1 MKYIRQFTR
10 KQERNHTKT
19 LEQQKH
25 DLDLARKVLTA
36 VTAFSFIGNPL
47 VSLATTITD
56 VNGNPVGGTGPVRDI
71 YAQQMMDG
79 NKTAVNRF
87 DQFNVSAGDIANMYF
102 QSTALQGTDT
112 WAKNLVNFVNNRIDV
127 AGTVNAIKDSKIGG
141 NLFFL
146 SSKGMAVTN
155 SGVINAGSLYVMT
168 PTEDFMKGILGEDSR
183 TFNEDQF
190 NSQWSNISKMEIPV
204 NPSGT
209 ITVLG
214 TINAANDVKMTA
226 AQIGIGENVSGDSS
240 YNVSPEDAKKAVIKT
255 NVTDFRD
262 IVNIKSE
269 NNFIDAGL
277 DNTKLSADVD
287 PNSGDIV
294 LRAVASTVNSLDK
307 NFDKYEGSYNQAK
320 ASVTVDGTINAR
332 KDAVI
337 TAEATNGVNLA
348 DLFNNE
354 SVIEG
359 DDNFIEA
366 YGQITKNVAS
376 VDINGSVTGQHVDI
390 AANTIN
396 NYISTTDEDV
406 NLGILTGLA
415 GVITANWDASYAVL
429 ANEATVN
436 VNEGAV
442 ITANASAQEGETAL
456 NISAESSLKASVG
469 ASTSAIKLANLK
481 GTSNV
486 PAASVGYAKTDNKAA
501 VNIAGELHSNGH
513 TNISAKADSTVELVS
528 ADTTTQLDGQATVF
542 NVAVAIADGS
552 NSSSVDIKNTA
563 EMTDLNGDLDITAT
577 STNSI
582 DTQALVK
589 GKESSFVGT
598 AVNIT
603 DFDSSA
609 DVKIDT
615 AIEADSVDIAAGN
628 SVVKNNVSAN
638 NNVGSSYLMNLLVS
652 RATGTKTVQDIKAF
666 AGQVKTKILGES
678 KPDIETAFNQLG
690 EWASVG
696 VSVGVVNETNNA
708 NVTLTKNAQIT
719 AQDETGKQGNI
730 SVTANNYIADT
741 SMSVT
746 GATNNHSSDVSNEA
760 LVNAAVLYS
769 DMDSNATVTL
779 EGGTAH
785 DEKNAA
791 YTQLDGANINVQAN
805 SEFNYGRIDKMIG
818 DILSLCEKL
827 ENAYASNST
836 YQQHVTDLKTK
847 AEEFKA
853 NCAKDPN
860 YADSAE
866 GNEAAI
872 ALAKA
877 ANTVSL
883 DASNGSVDEQIKDI
897 FAGPLS
903 VAGAAA
909 QFANPNN
916 YANFQAGAS
925 TSGKSEDGASVAV
938 SGAVNLNY
946 VTNNANVIVG
956 KNTEIT
962 GSGKVDI
969 NASAAQEDVAFNGK
983 LGLTGGADNAAGGT
997 VGVHFGE
1004 VNSTVAI
1011 AEGAEVTGS
1020 AINIGA
1026 DNDVAH
1032 TAITFGAG
1040 KSGNAFVGMGSYLE
1054 GDSNSIVSIDD
1065 EASLTATGRDQYNPE
1080 SQNENNSTSDT
1091 ITGSSDGSVNIT
1103 AHNNTVLTN
1112 IAGGGAIG
1120 GENAGI
1126 GASVAITDYDVYNMA
1141 GIVNND
1147 AGVSANTGEV
1157 PENETEDQKRKRVQK
1172 ENIAKL
1178 QELTKT
1184 QSGLTD
1190 DEYANLFGSAEN
1202 TIENAGINAHD
1213 VNANVLTDGTINTV
1227 TIAGSAVTGS
1237 DYDKPG
1243 IGDKFDNFKKN
1254 MENRVENGITKIDTA
1269 VQNKYNGTMES
1280 PNLKPT
1286 NMEASNPNAGQK
1298 RPSFTISGAG
1308 SSSVNL
1314 IDGASTALLDGAKIT
1329 LVEDNAG
1336 NAGKLNVSAADS
1348 SFIGAWSGA
1357 AAISWKTFMT
1367 EQNWNNKSVGLAG
1380 TVGVNMVNADVA
1392 SIIRNSTIN
1401 NAGSI
1406 TNTADKSGA
1415 LVAAGLGMAVEKGG
1429 AGGGNNYGGAASV
1442 SVNIAENDIYA
1453 VMQDNTVNAAENTE
1467 KTVLTNTAYDND
1479 VQVTGGINASIAL
1492 GGQQGVSV
1500 GGTVT
1505 YAELTNNVQSAIVGG
1520 TYNNMGTVDVSAATD
1535 ITQVGAAV
1543 GVAAATGTENN
1554 YGIDGVAAY
1563 NQLNNNA
1570 DAVIDG
1576 ATITA
1581 DKVNVAAYDT
1591 DLGENKHTEYI
1602 NQRGLDATG
1611 NTYLQNVSDTAEDLY
1626 EKDDKGEIKRDENG
1640 QPILK
1645 VGQTGNTIV
1654 TGALGITATTGSGGG
1669 SGSAAISISDINNDF
1684 NASIKNSNI
1693 KTNGLA
1699 ADGAD
1704 DVADVNV
1711 LAKSDTLLV
1720 NIAAGGAGASKGFA
1734 GAGSFGWS
1742 TVNNDNTA
1750 SIENSTID
1758 AATTKVNAISGTLGV
1773 NVAGQVTVGK
1783 QALGLAVAYNDL
1795 ENNTGAYILGSD
1807 IKNTDTNDEGNEVIE
1822 ETDVTVAAENSGK
1835 MYAVG
1840 AGVGVSTD
1848 TAAANG
1854 TIAINRGNNNLEA
1867 IVGDYG
1873 SGEDT
1878 RHTKITNAEN
1888 IDVTSND
1895 TASVLSVAGG
1905 VGVSKKVAVGGSV
1918 AYNEIGNISGN
1929 ADGKIQN
1936 NTAQINN
1943 AVITTAN
1950 GATIDVQA
1958 LDDADLTT
1966 AAVGVGVAVGG
1977 NVAVQGAAAT
1987 ALINKDTEASMN
1999 GVIINK
2005 ASEQDNSGAD
2015 VTVEASSSN
2024 DIVTTADTVSVMAGG
2039 TGAAVGAGVAVNRSE
2054 ANVNALVSGGT
2065 MNVDDLAVRAAN
2077 SANITT
2083 VGVGGSVAGGTGA
2096 GVTGSVAVNMLGNDT
2111 TAKIDGGANI
2121 TADNNVVVDA
2131 QSDEQI
2137 ANYAG
2142 SASVTVTGAAVGL
2155 SVSVNQIDGTTN
2167 ASIEGNGTQVNAA
2180 GNDEDA
2186 ELNNTVKDEDILN
2199 DFVDSSTFNS
2209 QKSLG
2214 DKRTNGGKKYSG
2226 VAVSASSTHSIK
2238 SFLINAGGAAQ
2249 GAAVNGTVNV
2259 NQTDGSTTA
2268 AIKDASINQK
2278 DGFAGDVNVIA
2289 HDYSNSAGIV
2299 GSAGVAGKGAGIGLG
2314 SDTNTLSRDVTAE
2327 ITGTE
2332 NNIKGNAVNVEAEA
2346 KQGVSSM
2353 AIGVGGAGIGAGVAN
2368 GTTVTLVDG
2377 KTIAK
2382 INGSNITAG
2391 SLNVTAKHLDR
2402 INTNGISIG
2411 VGGLG
2416 AGIGIG
2422 VAVLNENSTTEA
2434 TVENTDVTYTNAD
2447 GETVIDADNTT
2458 EMNYQLYNVGGAVA
2472 GVAGSVGVANVNSK
2486 VNANVIDSVFGAA
2499 DNDTNKAG
2507 SIAIG
2512 AANDIDFDQTAGTAG
2527 AGAVGVGVGVSVNTI
2542 DSQVQAKVENSH
2554 LYAEGNIDVTAE
2566 ETRDVDQLAVNAGA
2580 GAIAVGAN
2588 VMVTNVG
2595 KEVSNAYG
2603 TDGMEDA
2610 NVGMAYEEAQTA
2622 INGGKLT
2629 SEYTLG
2635 ALNAEETKAAT
2646 TNTAAPGKGA
2656 TKDADKSIVK
2666 VDIDD
2671 ATLNAGGSLNVT
2683 ADETT
2688 NVNMT
2693 GVNAKLGVVDS
2704 GAGTV
2709 GVLNVHRNSGVE
2721 ITSAMLDA
2729 ADVDIKAIQ
2738 SGISKLDI
2746 YQGTGALGNTL
2757 GAAYGTVNSEGK
2769 TGVGI
2774 GYSTITSDNNVDITA
2789 SDESRTEVNAV
2800 GVSIAA
2806 GSAASIIVAEGTN
2819 RAETTVTADQT
2830 TITAAK
2836 DINLHAERQA
2846 KDEDGNTVDD
2856 EGNKYN
2862 SLNISAIAASGGL
2875 TFAGAGVAAIANEFG
2890 TVGAEI
2896 TGGSAFAARDDIYV
2910 TALNA
2915 PSIKAVTGADSA
2927 SMLASAALTVA
2938 ETNIG
2943 GEDEEDHLKTIVAIS
2958 DGNSFTADSLTAEAK
2973 ANASQNVDMQGI
2985 SISASPFGGSGA
2997 AQVNTGGA
3005 AAYSDVEVTV
3015 GNNVFKG
3022 NKEGIDLTVNGENT
3036 ITQTANAQGIGIGT
3050 MFATGTNMAET
3061 TAQLSTQVT
3070 AKGAADDS
3078 NIRDVDIKASS
3089 YAKIDNDANGYGGAF
3104 IDISPYAAMVENNY
3118 TADTDV
3124 TLSGAWNTTGSFTA
3138 QALNGMDIDLK
3149 SDAVRAAIVGGS
3161 GTWLNNVINN
3171 AANVTLDNATITTD
3185 GAQSYV
3191 AQNQVDYVGE
3201 IDGSGYGGINVNAT
3215 DYKDDLDFTAGVDMK
3230 HSTLTGAGDE
3240 GSITAFAST
3249 TGNIHTNNNLK
3260 SAGVIPVALAFSDH
3274 AINYNNSVNVTNS
3287 NLLTQK
3293 KDQNITLAA
3302 TDDTIVFLDTMAD
3315 TQGGAV
3321 GAASAKNTSEFNR
3334 ANSVAVNGGYMQSA
3348 NDVNLYAGANLDG
3361 ISSSLNYNI
3370 TADAYNKTML
3380 PICTVPTVQNNMTQ
3394 NNQVTVAGTVESVRH
3409 ANLKAG
3415 KGLTTITESA
3425 REYNIY
3431 TGESGSGSITSTAI
3445 GDMSE
3450 RPETTNNFVNITDQG
3465 AVRSGIHN
3473 SLDLTITGNF
3483 KVDEDK
3489 KDESALIYDEIKIT
3503 RPEDQDW
3510 FDTSDVTVGAVEI
3523 KNGLQSRYD
3532 ELNTLLG
3539 QYDSQSPEYKLLAS
3553 EKERLFNEMKD
3564 AGFVITDSNGVGH
3577 IVDSISL
3584 PAISLPD
3591 IIVSG
3596 GNINIDA
3603 DTVTGTGSLSAQGAN
3618 NLTITSNSNMYL
3630 MVNDLA
3636 IKDKGGSIN
3645 VNNVS
3650 VTENKIDGFGGSVSS
3665 SAVNAEIPTITV
3677 KTTGRATN
3685 NITAPHI
3692 GIFGTVQNSTGDIY
3706 IENANNNIIVDK
3718 QAQISARNITL
3729 KADKGAV
3736 SQNSDGLLLV
3746 GQDPITKYQFSDSI
3760 ANKIQKYLTEKTVKG
3775 EDISWLTSTSS
3786 YQKYKE
3792 GLLAHA
3798 EELGFTQSEI
3808 NDIKNYSINEASGI
3822 LGGENVYISGLNVNI
3837 DGLVQSGYQQYK
3849 VELDDKSLGRVQELD
3864 LQYAQNKD
3872 AQGILSNEDVLGNDN
3887 YCINIVS
3894 ENKDNPGATYN
3905 EETGVWDYTV
3915 KIYYNPAT
3923 KELLSESI
3931 EPGGGKIYINGV
3943 VTSTGDGRVVAMDG
3957 TPDITIN
3964 TSAVDRDLRVNAIT
3978 NNDIEGLISINDPQK
3993 GLLTEYRANG
4003 GSINVTEIPLTTG
4016 QGQTTSESTVSG
4028 NKTQYKPADD
4038 LSIQWTGGTSGSQQ
4052 VKSYYYTKE
4061 FVAWGLIK
4069 FNTSDD
4075 VLKNNEI
4082 QEGKQETASSTVAG
4096 DTPLDTGIVI
4106 GVVKGDSEYSV
4117 TTDQYLDTDHVTVG
4131 EMDIDKDWGGD
4142 EMPDWLGKI
4151 LGYGDAIYSWTETTG
4166 LSTSSTYTIK
4176 ADKPV
4181 DIMFMNGSNGD
4192 INITSNQD
4200 MLLNGNISSASDSN
4214 HNGIGSVTLTSQHGK
4229 VSAVGDAVINTHDLT
4244 IRAQTGVNVNHAAI
4258 GDSANVDVATNS
4270 GDISFISSH
4279 GDLNIQQMI
4288 TGGDDMSAATGNVY
4302 LEAAGSILD
4311 AHTSGDYAVK
4321 GQRIDLISKMGSIGT
4336 KNNALTILGGSELY
4350 SSDTMASSVN
4360 ASAKGDI
4367 VLAQVDG
4374 NMRLGTIAS
4383 TDGDAVLT
4391 VTNGSFVDAHPSE
4404 NSSSSSAQDKIDRW
4418 LESGL
4423 INSEDEA
4430 GESKEA
4436 AAAARDERVGA
4447 LEERMNSLAA
4457 EGTHSVDDYK
4467 AAAEKL
4473 HNASESLQDAKNT
4486 YSQGYQE
4493 AYAAHSAAIEQAG
4506 GDAAAIEAADAA
4518 YKQAVEDLTSTYL
4531 DAQAEFYG
4539 DGFSVEEQQLINSYA
4554 ETAYSENYGWSKNQ
4568 LLYAIQDTVLNTKP
4582 GEVQTV
4588 ETPNVSAK
4596 NITLNAASGGIGID
4610 GEAQTINYADL
4621 NKEENLKLLAN
4632 AKAGDLT
4639 WDEDNQQVT
4648 IRQQQAITVAADG
4661 AVNVAVEGNGNVYLA
4676 GVKDMTL
4683 DINDIETGGNVRL
4696 QGDDGVEVGSI
4707 KGGNLIIA
4715 GGEGSITSGNAD
4727 DLYVHTELTG
4737 SLDANAKGDIYIS
4750 EKGDLD
4756 ILTLATD
4763 KAAHLAA
4770 TGSILME
4777 NVKDSTAQGR
4787 INAAEVNLSAGGS
4800 IGGAGENQAIRIL
4813 DNGAVVNAEAA
4824 EGIWISGESGDGSTG
4839 NLVIGDIE
4847 GGSFDLTSVSDV
4859 SLGRADDPN
4868 TDEDKALTGSITTTK
4883 GKASISAVNVD
4894 LADGSVY
4901 TGKYDF
4907 NVTANGGNITQS
4919 AASEGGLTANH
4930 VNLSS
4935 TGSQLLR
4942 SENNKINSVTV
4953 KGLTNDSLTGDVEIH
4968 SAAGS
4973 FDVQFGDTDGDTA
4986 AGITVNDGSIY
4997 IHHDGSANGALDVTG
5012 SAMTQKSD
5020 GSDVN
5025 GDITFRSEQSAIDV
5039 EGTMNA
5045 GDNFSA
5051 TTESGAIDITGK
5063 VTAHNGEVKAT
5074 TNSGAI
5080 SFNGDV
5086 TAMRGDVTAATGSG
5100 AVTFDGSISAEEGN
5114 INATTDQGNILV
5126 DGSAVAKTD
5135 ILLDSG
5141 SGAITVNGIATAGNQ
5156 FKADTVDGKITLGGD
5171 VTATAGTVNAHT
5183 TAGDIEVK
5191 GDVDAG
5197 TDIDLGS
5204 GSGAITVT
5212 GSATAGNNFSAKTG
5226 SGSITLGDTLESKVT
5241 AETGKVLAQT
5251 QSGTVLVNGSIQSA
5265 LNTELQAGITADDRG
5280 NITVN
5285 GNIASG
5291 EEVVATA
5298 ANGDIVFEGT
5308 TTASDGDVKA
5318 EVTGDGSITFNGA
5331 VTANS
5336 NGEGGGNIVANVSGE
5351 GNITTESDAVF
5362 NADKDVLFTTNV
5374 GNITANS
5381 AVTAGEDII
5390 FKVLTEGDMTLRDDL
5405 KSEQNIDLNVNSGN
5419 ILFEGTQDGVHEDIY
5434 VTSNGGDVT
5443 VSINE
5448 GGKGDIKDTNGK
5460 GADGDWANIRA
5471 EEGNVTVKHDGV
5483 GDVDLYEL
5491 YAKKDAG
5498 VSVADGNLHL
5508 VNVSGNLVAV
5518 FVKSEGKDMDVENIE
5533 AAQQIAISGSNMD
5546 LDSITQREDG
5556 DGFLVITPEGTA
5568 EDRPIDN
5575 LVIGDILTNGG
5586 VRFDHL
5592 WLNTGD
5598 IHVSEGALH
5607 LDKVYVQDKA
5617 TFSTDDMTTNVFGSA
5632 PVYDDSVSSSYW
5644 VNTSINSPKDDLAA
5658 WNSDELNDK
5667 WMHIFFSPEGTVQ
5680 ISNGNLLHL
5689 ADHNYAYNQRYSQV
5703 DWMNLFTDED
5713 FYNFY
5718 DKYYAP
5724 DLSYHER
5731 YGLTSGSGHSV
5742 ENAEEDEVIVE

>member
-19 LEQQKH
+19 LEQQKY
-25 DLDLARKVLTA
+25 DLDLAKKVLATI
-36 VTAFSFIGNPL
+36 TAFSFIGNPF
-47 VSLATTITD
+47 VAMASTITRVD
-56 VNGNPVGGTGPVRDI
+56 GGTTVTDGHVNHI
-71 YAQQMMDG
+71 YAG
-79 NKTAVNRF
+79 NIVNNNTAVNRF
-87 DQFNVSAGDIANMYF
+87 DQFKIDAGDIANMYF
-102 QSTALQGTDT
+102 RTQNNGS
-112 WAKNLVNFVNNRIDV
+112 WADNLVNFVNNRIDV
-127 AGTVNAIKDSKIGG
+127 AGTVNAIKENKIGG

-146 SSKGMAVTN
+146 SKDGMAVTG

-168 PTEDFMKGILGEDSR
+168 PTQDFMEGILGENLNS
-183 TFNEDQF
+183 FNEDQF

-255 NVTDFRD
+255 NVADFRD

-277 DNTKLSADVD
+277 DNTKLMSADVD

-307 NFDKYEGSYNQAK
+307 NFDKYEGSDNQAK
-320 ASVTVDGTINAR
+320 ASVVVNGTINAR

-337 TAEATNGVNLA
+337 TAEATNGVKLA

-359 DDNFIEA
+359 DDNFTEA
-366 YGQITKNVAS
+366 YGQITKNVAT
-376 VDINGSVTGQHVDI
+376 VDINGSVTGQHVNI

-442 ITANASAQEGETAL
+442 ITANAAAQEGETAL

-481 GTSNV
+481 GSANV

-652 RATGTKTVQDIKAF
+652 RATKTKTVEDIKAF
-666 AGQVKTKILGES
+666 AGQVKTKIFGES
-678 KPDIETAFNQLG
+678 KPDIETALTQLG

-719 AQDETGKQGNI
+719 AQNSSGNKGDI
-730 SVTANNYIADT
+730 NVTANNSIDDT

-746 GATNNHSSDVSNEA
+746 GATNNYSSDVSNEV
-760 LVNAAVLYS
+760 LVNAAVLHS
-769 DMDSNATVTL
+769 DMDSNANVTL

-785 DEKNAA
+785 DDENAV

-805 SEFNYGRIDKMIG
+805 SKFNYGRIDKMIG

-827 ENAYASNST
+827 EKAYASNET
-836 YQQHVTDLKTK
+836 YQQHVNELKTK
-847 AEEFKA
+847 AKEFRDK
-853 NCAKDPN
+853 CAADPN
-860 YADSAE
+860 YADSVE

-872 ALAKA
+872 ALANA

-883 DASNGSVDEQIKDI
+883 DAADGSVDEQIKDI

-903 VAGAAA
+903 VAGMAA

-925 TSGKSEDGASVAV
+925 TGGKSEDGASVAV

-946 VTNNANVIVG
+946 ITNNANVIVG

-962 GSGKVDI
+962 GSGKVDV

-997 VGVHFGE
+997 VGIHFGE
-1004 VNSTVAI
+1004 VNSMVAV

-1157 PENETEDQKRKRVQK
+1157 PENETEDQKRERVQK

-1367 EQNWNNKSVGLAG
+1367 DQNWSNKSVGFAG
-1380 TVGVNMVNADVA
+1380 TVGVNMVNTDVA

-1453 VMQDNTVNAAENTE
+1453 VMQANTVNAAENTE

-1611 NTYLQNVSDTAEDLY
+1611 HTYLQNISDTAEDLY
-1626 EKDDKGEIKRDENG
+1626 EKDDKGEIKLDENG

-1693 KTNGLA
+1693 KTSGLA

-1807 IKNTDTNDEGNEVIE
+1807 IKNTSADAEGKEVTE

-1835 MYAVG
+1835 MYAIG

-1848 TAAANG
+1848 TVAANG
-1854 TIAINRGNNNLEA
+1854 TVAINRGNNNLEA
-1867 IVGDYG
+1867 VVGDYG

-1878 RHTKITNAEN
+1878 RHTKITNAKN

-1895 TASVLSVAGG
+1895 NASVLSVAGG
-1905 VGVSKKVAVGGSV
+1905 VGVSKKVTVGGSV

-1958 LDDADLTT
+1958 LDNADLTT
-1966 AAVGVGVAVGG
+1966 AAVGVGVAAGG
-1977 NVAVQGAAAT
+1977 NVSVQGAAAT

-1999 GVIINK
+1999 GVTISK
-2005 ASEQDNSGAD
+2005 ASEQDSSGAD
-2015 VTVEASSSN
+2015 VTVKASSSN
-2024 DIVTTADTVSVMAGG
+2024 DIITTADTVSATVGSAGV
-2039 TGAAVGAGVAVNRSE
+2039 AVGAGVAVNRSE

-2096 GVTGSVAVNMLGNDT
+2096 GVTGSVAVNMIGNDT
-2111 TAKIDGGANI
+2111 TAKIDGGSDI
-2121 TADNNVVVDA
+2121 TASNNVIVA
-2131 QSDEQI
+2131 ASGDESI

-2142 SASVTVTGAAVGL
+2142 SASVAVTGAAVGL
-2155 SVSVNQIDGTTN
+2155 SVSVNEIASETH
-2167 ASIEGNGTQVNAA
+2167 ASIEGDETKVSAEGNGDT
-2180 GNDEDA
+2180 EK
-2186 ELNNTVKDEDILN
+2186 VKDSVEDDQILDN
-2199 DFVDSSTFNS
+2199 FVDENAFNS
-2209 QKSLG
+2209 AASLA
-2214 DKRTNGGKKYSG
+2214 DTRKDSEYSG

-2238 SFLINAGGAAQ
+2238 SFLINAGGAAK

-2259 NQTDGSTTA
+2259 NSIGGSTSA
-2268 AIKDASINQK
+2268 AIRGADINANAAS
-2278 DGFAGDVNVIA
+2278 DGDVHVVA
-2289 HDYSNSAGIV
+2289 HDYANSAGIV
-2299 GSAGVAGKGAGIGLG
+2299 GTANGTLAGAAVGLG
-2314 SDTNTLSRDVTAE
+2314 SDTNTVSRDVSAEVLGKGTAD
-2327 ITGTE
+2327 
-2332 NNIKGNAVNVEAEA
+2332 NNGRYALKNTVNADELSVDAEA
-2346 KQGVSSM
+2346 KQGISSLTT
-2353 AIGVGGAGIGAGVAN
+2353 GISAAAVGAGVSNATSVALLEGKTTAQIN
-2368 GTTVTLVDG
+2368 GTAVSAASLDVTSDH
-2377 KTIAK
+2377 
-2382 INGSNITAG
+2382 
-2391 SLNVTAKHLDR
+2391 TAKM
-2402 INTNGISIG
+2402 NTLG
-2411 VGGLG
+2411 VALG
-2416 AGIGIG
+2416 AGVEGCGVGIG
-2422 VAVLNENSTTEA
+2422 VSVLNENSETA
-2434 TVENTDVTYTNAD
+2434 AKVT
-2447 GETVIDADNTT
+2447 DADINMSKEDSQVTIKANNHT
-2458 EMNYQLYNVGGAVA
+2458 KVNYQLYNGGGGLA
-2472 GVAGSVGVANVNSK
+2472 GVAGSIGVSNVNSK
-2486 VNANVIDSVFGAA
+2486 VNTTVEDTSIGQQAANTEEIEGAA
-2499 DNDTNKAG
+2499 KNIQISAE
-2507 SIAIG
+2507 
-2512 AANDIDFDQTAGTAG
+2512 NDIDFTNNSGTAG
-2527 AGAVGVGVGVSVNTI
+2527 VGAVGVGVGVAVNTI
-2542 DSQVQAKVENSH
+2542 DSQVQTRVDHAKLHASG
-2554 LYAEGNIDVTAE
+2554 AIDVSAN
-2566 ETRDVDQLAVNAGA
+2566 ETRKVNQLAVNAQA
-2580 GAIAVGAN
+2580 GSVAGGAN
-2588 VMVTNVG
+2588 IMITNVG
-2595 KEVSNAYG
+2595 KTVDSVYGSNLQTNADGEVQGDGGVDTDKIYTEANNAI
-2603 TDGMEDA
+2603 TE
-2610 NVGMAYEEAQTA
+2610 NQFQST
-2622 INGGKLT
+2622 
-2629 SEYTLG
+2629 YTLG
-2635 ALNAEETKAAT
+2635 AVSKDDSSAFDSAT
-2646 TNTAAPGKGA
+2646 AGKGSE
-2656 TKDADKSIVK
+2656 KSIVQ
-2666 VDIDD
+2666 V
-2671 ATLNAGGSLNVT
+2671 A
-2683 ADETT
+2683 
-2688 NVNMT
+2688 
-2693 GVNAKLGVVDS
+2693 VDS
-2704 GAGTV
+2704 STLDAKGKIALTTEENTEVQMNGINASASVNGSVSGTV
-2709 GVLNVHRNSGVE
+2709 GILGVHRNSSVE
-2721 ITSAMLDA
+2721 VTSSSIYASELDA
-2729 ADVDIKAIQ
+2729 KANVNGK
-2738 SGISKLDI
+2738 SDLNI
-2746 YQGTGALGNTL
+2746 YQGTVGGVASI
-2757 GAAYGTVNSEGK
+2757 GAAYGSISTDGK
-2769 TGVGI
+2769 AGVGI
-2774 GYSTITSDNNVDITA
+2774 KDSSIESTG
-2789 SDESRTEVNAV
+2789 EVNLSAEDTSQADV
-2800 GVSIAA
+2800 DAIGVALA
-2806 GSAASIIVAEGTN
+2806 GGGAASVIVAEGTN
-2819 RAETTVTADQT
+2819 RGETTVTVNHTD
-2830 TITAAK
+2830 ITA
-2836 DINLHAERQA
+2836 
-2846 KDEDGNTVDD
+2846 GNTISVNAKREA
-2856 EGNKYN
+2856 EGD
-2862 SLNISAIAASGGL
+2862 SLHVRAIAGSGGL
-2875 TFAGAGVAAIANEFG
+2875 IFAGAGVSAIANEMG
-2890 TVGAEI
+2890 TVGTEVI
-2896 TGGSAFAARDDIYV
+2896 GGSHF
-2910 TALNA
+2910 TAGDTIGLYAKNA
-2915 PSIKAVTGADSA
+2915 PSVTAETGAVSG
-2927 SMLASAALTVA
+2927 SMFASAAITVA
-2938 ETNIG
+2938 EANVG
-2943 GEDEEDHLKTIVAIS
+2943 SPDEDDHLKTSVKVDDS
-2958 DGNSFTADSLTAEAK
+2958 NTFTANQVTANAEADIK
-2973 ANASQNVDMQGI
+2973 QKVDMNAL
-2985 SISASPFGGSGA
+2985 SISVSPFPSGA
-2997 AQVNTGGA
+2997 VQVNTGGTE
-3005 AAYSDVEVTV
+3005 AYSDVTVNIGASVFQGKDSNTV
-3015 GNNVFKG
+3015 GLNVSG
-3022 NKEGIDLTVNGENT
+3022 SNLV
-3036 ITQTANAQGIGIGT
+3036 TQTTASRGISASTGI
-3050 MFATGTNMAET
+3050 ATGTNLAS
-3061 TAQLSTQVT
+3061 TAAYLSTQVT
-3070 AKGAADDS
+3070 ATGSEAS
-3078 NIRDVDIKASS
+3078 RLGNVDIKGSS
-3089 YAKIDNDANGYGGAF
+3089 SATIDNDANGYGGAL
-3104 IDISPYAAMVENNY
+3104 IDISPYAAKVENNY

-3124 TLSGAWNTTGSFTA
+3124 TLSGTWNTTGSFTA
-3138 QALNGMDIDLK
+3138 QALNGMDIELK

-3171 AANVTLDNATITTD
+3171 AANVTLDNAIITAD

-3321 GAASAKNTSEFNR
+3321 GAASAENTSEFNR

-3503 RPEDQDW
+3503 RLEDQDW

-3677 KTTGRATN
+3677 KTTGTATN

-3775 EDISWLTSTSS
+3775 EDILWLTSTSS
-3786 YQKYKE
+3786 YQEYKD

-4003 GSINVTEIPLTTG
+4003 ESINVTEIPLTTG
-4016 QGQTTSESTVSG
+4016 QGQTTSKSTVSG

-4229 VSAVGDAVINTHDLT
+4229 VSAVGDAVINTDDLT

-4258 GDSANVDVATNS
+4258 SDSANVDVATNS

-4302 LEAAGSILD
+4302 LEATGSILD

-4321 GQRIDLISKMGSIGT
+4321 GQRIDLVSKTGSIGT
-4336 KNNALTILGGSELY
+4336 EDTALTILGGSELY

-4360 ASAKGDI
+4360 ASAAGDI
-4367 VLAQVDG
+4367 VLTQTDG
-4374 NMRLGTIAS
+4374 NMRLGTIVS
-4383 TDGDAVLT
+4383 TGGDAVLT
-4391 VTNGSFVDAHPSE
+4391 VEDGSFVDAHPSE

-4418 LESGL
+4418 IESDL
-4423 INSEDEA
+4423 ISEADTDPNSSQYAAEEA
-4430 GESKEA
+4430 KG
-4436 AAAARDERVGA
+4436 ERVSA
-4447 LEERMNSLAA
+4447 LEDRMKTLAA
-4457 EGTHSVDDYK
+4457 GDTDKVQHYK
-4467 AAAEKL
+4467 DVAKAFYEDIASARAE
-4473 HNASESLQDAKNT
+4473 
-4486 YSQGYQE
+4486 
-4493 AYAAHSAAIEQAG
+4493 
-4506 GDAAAIEAADAA
+4506 
-4518 YKQAVEDLTSTYL
+4518 YL
-4531 DAQAEFYG
+4531 DAVAKAEGDQTKISAAYEKYQAAQDAYFDGKGFTG
-4539 DGFSVEEQQLINSYA
+4539 DEQSVISNYA
-4554 ETAYSENYGWSKNQ
+4554 ELSNSENYGWSKNQ
-4568 LLYAIQDTVLNTKP
+4568 LLYAIQDSVLNTKP

-4596 NITLNAASGGIGID
+4596 NITLNAANGGIGID
-4610 GEAQTINYADL
+4610 GEAKTISYDAL
-4621 NKEENLKLLAN
+4621 NNEENLKLLAN

-4639 WDEDNQQVT
+4639 WDEENQQVT
-4648 IRQQQAITVAADG
+4648 IRQQQAITVQVKDEG
-4661 AVNVAVEGNGNVYLA
+4661 KVNVTGRDNVYLA
-4676 GVKDMTL
+4676 GVKDTML
-4683 DINDIETGGNVRL
+4683 DINDIETDGDIRL
-4696 QGDDGVEVGSI
+4696 QGDAGIDVNSLKGQDLTIVG
-4707 KGGNLIIA
+4707 GT
-4715 GGEGSITSGNAD
+4715 GSITNSANKDGYIYTD
-4727 DLYVHTELTG
+4727 LTG
-4737 SLDANAKGDIYIS
+4737 SIDAKAEGTIS
-4750 EKGDLD
+4750 FESVNGSDLK
-4756 ILTLATD
+4756 ILAAAVGKDFNL
-4763 KAAHLAA
+4763 KAA
-4770 TGSILME
+4770 GNILMQTAE
-4777 NVKDSTAQGR
+4777 GSTAQGR
-4787 INAAEVNLSAGGS
+4787 INANTINLKAEGT
-4800 IGGAGENQAIRIL
+4800 IGTADTAIRIL
-4813 DNGAVVNAEAA
+4813 DNGAVVNATAGD
-4824 EGIWISGESGDGSTG
+4824 GIWLSGENSTGSKDGS
-4839 NLVIGDIE
+4839 LVIGKIE
-4847 GGSFDLTSVSDV
+4847 GSSFDLTSVSDV
-4859 SLGRADDPN
+4859 SLGEG
-4868 TDEDKALTGSITTTK
+4868 TDEDEALTGSITTTN
-4883 GKASISAVNVD
+4883 GGATISAVNVD
-4894 LADGSVY
+4894 LADGRVDTGEY
-4901 TGKYDF
+4901 TF
-4907 NVTANGGNITQS
+4907 NVTANGGDITQS
-4919 AASEGGLTANH
+4919 ANSKGLKADH
-4930 VNLSS
+4930 VNLFS

-4942 SENNKINSVTV
+4942 SENNNINSVTV
-4953 KGLTNDSLTGDVEIH
+4953 KGLTDGSLTGNVEIH
-4968 SAAGS
+4968 SAADS
-4973 FDVQFGDTDGDTA
+4973 FGVQFGDKNGDTA
-4986 AGITVNDGSIY
+4986 TGITVNDGSIY

-5012 SAMTQKSD
+5012 SAMTQKSA
-5020 GSDVN
+5020 GSEESA
-5025 GDITFRSEQSAIDV
+5025 DISFRSEQSAIHID
-5039 EGTMNA
+5039 GAMTA
-5045 GDNFSA
+5045 GDNFYAS
-5051 TTESGAIDITGK
+5051 TDSGAIDITGK
-5063 VTAHNGEVKAT
+5063 VTANNGKVEAT

-5080 SFNGDV
+5080 SFDGDV
-5086 TAMRGDVTAATGSG
+5086 TAIRGDVTAATGSG
-5100 AVTFDGSISAEEGN
+5100 DVTF
-5114 INATTDQGNILV
+5114 

-5135 ILLDSG
+5135 ILLESG

-5171 VTATAGTVNAHT
+5171 VTATAGSVNAHT

-5191 GDVDAG
+5191 GDVAAG

-5265 LNTELQAGITADDRG
+5265 LNTELQAGITVDDTG

-5291 EEVVATA
+5291 KEVVATA

-5336 NGEGGGNIVANVSGE
+5336 NGEGGGNIVANVSGT
-5351 GNITTESDAVF
+5351 GNITTESEAVF

-5390 FKVLTEGDMTLRDDL
+5390 FKVLTEGNMTLRDDL

-5419 ILFEGTQDGVHEDIY
+5419 ILFEGTQVGVYEDIY
-5434 VTSNGGDVT
+5434 VTSNHGDVT

-5448 GGKGDIKDTNGK
+5448 SGSGDIKDTNGE
-5460 GADGDWANIRA
+5460 GATGDRA
-5471 EEGNVTVKHDGV
+5471 HLKAGEGNVTVRHDGI
-5483 GDVDLYEL
+5483 GDVDLYEV

-5498 VSVADGNLHL
+5498 ISVADGDLHL

-5568 EDRPIDN
+5568 DDQPIDN

-5592 WLNTGD
+5592 WLNTGN

-5703 DWMNLFTDED
+5703 NWMNIFTDED

>member
-19 LEQQKH
+19 LEQQKY
-25 DLDLARKVLTA
+25 DLDLAKKVLATI
-36 VTAFSFIGNPL
+36 TAFSFIGNPF
-47 VSLATTITD
+47 VAMASTITRVD
-56 VNGNPVGGTGPVRDI
+56 GGTTVTDGHVNHI
-71 YAQQMMDG
+71 YAG
-79 NKTAVNRF
+79 NIVNNNTAVNRF
-87 DQFNVSAGDIANMYF
+87 DQFKIDAGDIANMYF
-102 QSTALQGTDT
+102 RTQDSA
-112 WAKNLVNFVNNRIDV
+112 WADNLVNFVNSRIDV
-127 AGTVNAIKDSKIGG
+127 NGTLNAIKENKIGG

-146 SSKGMAVTN
+146 SPNGMVVGK

-168 PTEDFMKGILGEDSR
+168 PTEDFMKKISGEDDLSG
-183 TFNEDQF
+183 FKE
-190 NSQWSNISKMEIPV
+190 QWDNISKMEIPV

-226 AQIGIGENVSGDSS
+226 AQIGIGENVSGDSN
-240 YNVSPEDAKKAVIKT
+240 YNVSLEDAKKAIINT
-255 NVTDFRD
+255 NVADFKD
-262 IVNIKSE
+262 IVNIKNG

-277 DNTKLSADVD
+277 DNTKLGADVD

-294 LRAVASTVNSLDK
+294 LRAVASTVNSLDE
-307 NFDKYEGSYNQAK
+307 NFDKYEGSNNQAK

-366 YGQITKNVAS
+366 YGQITKNVAT
-376 VDINGSVTGQHVDI
+376 VDINGNVTGQHVNI
-390 AANTIN
+390 EANTIN
-396 NYISTTDEDV
+396 NYISSTDEDV
-406 NLGILTGLA
+406 NLGVLTGLA
-415 GVITANWDASYAVL
+415 GVVTVNWDASYAVL
-429 ANEATVN
+429 ANEAAVN

-442 ITANASAQEGETAL
+442 ITAKAAAEKGKNAL
-456 NISAESSLKASVG
+456 NISADSSLKASVG

-513 TNISAKADSTVELVS
+513 TNISANADSTVELVS
-528 ADTTTQLDGQATVF
+528 ADTTTQIDGQATVF
-542 NVAVAIADGS
+542 NVAAAIADGS
-552 NSSSVDIKNTA
+552 NSSSVDIKNSA
-563 EMTDLNGDLDITAT
+563 KMTDLNGDLDIAAT
-577 STNSI
+577 SSNSI

-615 AIEADSVDIAAGN
+615 DIAADSVNIAAGN
-628 SVVKNNVSAN
+628 SVIKNNVAAN

-652 RATGTKTVQDIKAF
+652 RATKTKTVQDIKDF

-678 KPDIETAFNQLG
+678 KPDIVTAFNKLG

-719 AQDETGKQGNI
+719 AQNKTGKQGDI

-746 GATNNHSSDVSNEA
+746 GATNNYSDDVSNEA

-847 AEEFKA
+847 AEEFKD

-872 ALAKA
+872 ALANA
-877 ANTVSL
+877 ANTVSI

-925 TSGKSEDGASVAV
+925 TGGKDASVAV

-946 VTNNANVIVG
+946 ITNNANVIVG

-962 GSGKVDI
+962 GSGKVDV

-1065 EASLTATGRDQYNPE
+1065 EASLTATGRDHYNPK
-1080 SQNENNSTSDT
+1080 SQDENNSTSDT

-1157 PENETEDQKRKRVQK
+1157 PENETEDQKRERVQK

-1314 IDGASTALLDGAKIT
+1314 IDGASTALLDDAKIT

-1367 EQNWNNKSVGLAG
+1367 DQNWSNKSVGFAG
-1380 TVGVNMVNADVA
+1380 TVGVNMVNTDVA

-1415 LVAAGLGMAVEKGG
+1415 LVAAGLGMAVEK
-1429 AGGGNNYGGAASV
+1429 AGVTGSGGNNYGGAASV

-1453 VMQDNTVNAAENTE
+1453 VMQDNTVNNKEDTE
-1467 KTVLTNTAYDND
+1467 KTVLTNSAYDND

-1505 YAELTNNVQSAIVGG
+1505 YAELTNNVQSAIAGG
-1520 TYNNMGTVDVSAATD
+1520 TYNNMGTVDVSAVTD

-1543 GVAAATGTENN
+1543 GVAAATGSENN

-1576 ATITA
+1576 ADITA
-1581 DKVNVAAYDT
+1581 DKVNAAAYDT

-1602 NQRGLDATG
+1602 NDRGLDATG
-1611 NTYLQNVSDTAEDLY
+1611 HTYLQNISDTAEDLY
-1626 EKDDKGEIKRDENG
+1626 EKDDKGEIKLDENG

-1693 KTNGLA
+1693 KTSGLA

-1807 IKNTDTNDEGNEVIE
+1807 IKNTSTDAEDKEVTE

-1835 MYAVG
+1835 MYAIG

-1854 TIAINRGNNNLEA
+1854 TVAINRGNNNLEA
-1867 IVGDYG
+1867 IVGDYS

-1878 RHTKITNAEN
+1878 RHTKITNAKN

-1895 TASVLSVAGG
+1895 NASVLSVAGG
-1905 VGVSKKVAVGGSV
+1905 VGVSKKVTVGGSV

-1966 AAVGVGVAVGG
+1966 AAVGVGVAAGG
-1977 NVAVQGAAAT
+1977 NVSVQGAAAT

-1999 GVIINK
+1999 GVTISK
-2005 ASEQDNSGAD
+2005 ASEQDSSGAD
-2015 VTVEASSSN
+2015 VTVKASSSN
-2024 DIVTTADTVSVMAGG
+2024 DIITTADTVSVAVGSA
-2039 TGAAVGAGVAVNRSE
+2039 GAAVGAGVAVNRSE

-2065 MNVDDLAVRAAN
+2065 MNVDDLAVKAAN

-2121 TADNNVVVDA
+2121 TADNNVVIDA

-2142 SASVTVTGAAVGL
+2142 SASVAVTGAAVGL

-2167 ASIEGNGTQVNAA
+2167 ASIEGSGTQVNAA

-2186 ELNNTVKDEDILN
+2186 KLNNTVGNDEEDYILD
-2199 DFVDSSTFNS
+2199 DFVEESTFDS
-2209 QKSLG
+2209 QGSLG
-2214 DKRTNGGKKYSG
+2214 DKRTDGGKAYSG

-2238 SFLINAGGAAQ
+2238 SFLINAGGAAK

-2268 AIKDASINQK
+2268 AIRDASINQI
-2278 DGFAGDVNVIA
+2278 GVAGDVNVIA

-2299 GSAGVAGKGAGIGLG
+2299 GSAGVAGEGAGIGLG
-2314 SDTNTLSRDVTAE
+2314 ADTNTLSRDVTAE
-2327 ITGTE
+2327 ISSTKDNK
-2332 NNIKGNAVNVEAEA
+2332 NNVKGNAVNVEAEA

-2411 VGGLG
+2411 VGAFG
-2416 AGIGIG
+2416 GIGIG

-2434 TVENTDVTYTNAD
+2434 TVENTDVTYTNAC
-2447 GETVIDADNTT
+2447 GATAIDADNTT

-2486 VNANVIDSVFGAA
+2486 VNANVIGSEFGDASE
-2499 DNDTNKAG
+2499 TNKAG

-2512 AANDIDFDQTAGTAG
+2512 AANNINFDQTAGTTG
-2527 AGAVGVGVGVSVNTI
+2527 AGVVGVGVGVSVNTI

-2554 LYAEGNIDVTAE
+2554 LYANGNIDVTAE
-2566 ETRDVDQLAVNAGA
+2566 ETRNIDQLAVNYGVGGLAAG
-2580 GAIAVGAN
+2580 VN

-2603 TDGMEDA
+2603 TDGMQDA
-2610 NVGMAYEEAQTA
+2610 DVNEAYEEAQNA

-2635 ALNAEETKAAT
+2635 ALNADETSAAT
-2646 TNTAAPGKGA
+2646 ANTAMPDKGGKQE
-2656 TKDADKSIVK
+2656 SIVK
-2666 VDIDD
+2666 VDIDG
-2671 ATLNAGGSLNVT
+2671 ATLNAGEILKAT

-2688 NVNMT
+2688 NVVMT
-2693 GVNAKLGVVDS
+2693 GVNAQLGVGSS

-2729 ADVDIKAIQ
+2729 KDIDIHAVQKGL
-2738 SGISKLDI
+2738 SVLDI

-2774 GYSTITSDNNVDITA
+2774 GSSTITSDNDVDITA
-2789 SDESRTEVNAV
+2789 SDESRTEVNAI

-2806 GSAASIIVAEGTN
+2806 GGAASIIVAEGTN
-2819 RAETTVTADQT
+2819 QAETTVTADQT
-2830 TITAAK
+2830 AITAAN

-2846 KDEDGNTVDD
+2846 KDEKGNTKDD
-2856 EGNKYN
+2856 KNNKYN
-2862 SLNISAIAASGGL
+2862 SLNVSAIAASGGL
-2875 TFAGAGVAAIANEFG
+2875 IFAGAGVAAIANEFG

-2896 TGGSAFAARDDIYV
+2896 TGGSAFVAGNDIYV

-2915 PSIKAVTGADSA
+2915 PSIKAVTGANSA

-2943 GEDEEDHLKTIVAIS
+2943 GEDEEDHLKTIVNIS
-2958 DGNSFTADSLTAEAK
+2958 DGNTFTADSLTAEASV
-2973 ANASQNVDMQGI
+2973 NALQQVDMQGI
-2985 SISASPFGGSGA
+2985 SISASPFGISGA

-3022 NKEGIDLTVNGENT
+3022 NEEGINLTVNGENT
-3036 ITQTANAQGIGIGT
+3036 VTQTANAQGIGVGT
-3050 MFATGTNMAET
+3050 VFATGTNKAET
-3061 TAQLSTQVT
+3061 KAQLSTQVT
-3070 AKGAADDS
+3070 AKGTADGS
-3078 NIRDVDIKASS
+3078 SIHDVDIKASS
-3089 YAKIDNDANGYGGAF
+3089 YATIYNDANGYGGAF
-3104 IDISPYAAMVENNY
+3104 IDISPYAAMVQNNY

-3124 TLSGAWNTTGSFTA
+3124 TLSGTWKTTGSFTA
-3138 QALNGMDIDLK
+3138 QALNGMDVDLK

-3161 GTWLNNVINN
+3161 GTWLNNIINN
-3171 AANVTLDNATITTD
+3171 SANVTLDNANITTE
-3185 GAQSYV
+3185 GAQQYL

-3230 HSTLTGAGDE
+3230 NSTLTGAGDE

-3249 TGNIHTNNNLK
+3249 KGTIHSKNSLK

-3274 AINYNNSVNVTNS
+3274 DITYNNGVNVTNS
-3287 NLLTQK
+3287 TLTTDK
-3293 KDQNITLAA
+3293 KDKNITLAA
-3302 TDDTIVFLDTMAD
+3302 TDDTDVKLETIAD

-3321 GAASAKNTSEFNR
+3321 GAASADASNTLNR
-3334 ANSVAVNGGYMQSA
+3334 SNKITVGSGATLHST
-3348 NDVNLYAGANLDG
+3348 NDVNLYAGANTEG
-3361 ISSSLNYNI
+3361 ISSSLDLQVL
-3370 TADAYNKTML
+3370 ADAYNKTVIPL
-3380 PICTVPTVQNNMTQ
+3380 ATAPKVDNAMTQ
-3394 NNQVTVAGTVESVRH
+3394 ANQVSVGGTVESVRH
-3409 ANLKAG
+3409 INASAA
-3415 KGLTTITESA
+3415 KGATTVTESA
-3425 REYNIY
+3425 QEYNLY
-3431 TGESGSGSITSTAI
+3431 QGTSGSSTVASTTL
-3445 GDMSE
+3445 G
-3450 RPETTNNFVNITDQG
+3450 ETVPHENDDANFVEVKEG
-3465 AVRSGIHN
+3465 ASLTAGIHN
-3473 SLDLTITGNF
+3473 KLDLTISGEIPLQSAGEDG
-3483 KVDEDK
+3483 KVDS
-3489 KDESALIYDEIKIT
+3489 ESVDLSNIT
-3503 RPEDQDW
+3503 VTVDAGAGEDW
-3510 FDTSDVTVGAVEI
+3510 FDLSTVQKGTTPI
-3523 KNGLQSRYD
+3523 KNNLMDRYN
-3532 ELNTLLG
+3532 EVVRLMG
-3539 QYDSQSPEYKLLAS
+3539 QYEEGTSEYASYKSERDSLL
-3553 EKERLFNEMKD
+3553 LEMKRMGMATVD
-3564 AGFVITDSNGVGH
+3564 KNGNLTPSSEIEV
-3577 IVDSISL
+3577 
-3584 PAISLPD
+3584 PAVSLPD
-3591 IIVSG
+3591 IVVSG
-3596 GNINIDA
+3596 GNINIDS
-3603 DTVTGTGSLSAQGAN
+3603 DSLKGGGKLTAQGAPQIN
-3618 NLTITSNSNMYL
+3618 ITNASDAYL
-3630 MVNDLA
+3630 VVNDVTVQDAGGQIRMNGSTLTA
-3636 IKDKGGSIN
+3636 DTAGNEMSAAQIHADGVTGGASQINISGTASRKDGMQADIGVFGDITNTSGDITIQNKRYNLNILGNISGRDVSLIAEN
-3645 VNNVS
+3645 GS
-3650 VTENKIDGFGGSVSS
+3650 VTQTSTEGFINIGG
-3665 SAVNAEIPTITV
+3665 
-3677 KTTGRATN
+3677 
-3685 NITAPHI
+3685 
-3692 GIFGTVQNSTGDIY
+3692 
-3706 IENANNNIIVDK
+3706 
-3718 QAQISARNITL
+3718 
-3729 KADKGAV
+3729 
-3736 SQNSDGLLLV
+3736 
-3746 GQDPITKYQFSDSI
+3746 DPVTKYQFSKDVANAIQEYIYDQFVANNDYKIPQFGSYAEYVDWI
-3760 ANKIQKYLTEKTVKG
+3760 KTKIVASGKYGITEADLVWKEDDPADPGNKIV
-3775 EDISWLTSTSS
+3775 
-3786 YQKYKE
+3786 
-3792 GLLAHA
+3792 A
-3798 EELGFTQSEI
+3798 
-3808 NDIKNYSINEASGI
+3808 
-3822 LGGENVYISGLNVNI
+3822 GGNVYINGLNVNI
-3837 DGLVQSGYQQYK
+3837 GGLVQSGYGKYSVTLDSSAQAK
-3849 VELDDKSLGRVQELD
+3849 VDALDKEWQGKQE
-3864 LQYAQNKD
+3864 A
-3872 AQGILSNEDVLGNDN
+3872 LSDSAVMANEKYL
-3887 YCINIVS
+3887 INAGGQV
-3894 ENKDNPGATYN
+3894 YN
-3905 EETGVWDYTV
+3905 QDTGVYDYEIRV
-3915 KIYYNPAT
+3915 YYNPST
-3923 KELLSESI
+3923 GELLTDSVSVS
-3931 EPGGGKIYINGV
+3931 GGKIYITGNIS
-3943 VTSTGDGRVVAMDG
+3943 STGSGKIMAMDG
-3957 TPDITIN
+3957 AADIAIDTSQIDKNVTVN
-3964 TSAVDRDLRVNAIT
+3964 TIT
-3978 NNDIEGLISINDPQK
+3978 NNDISGLISITDKNKTDGK
-3993 GLLTEYRANG
+3993 GHYLVTEYRNG
-4003 GSINVTEIPLTTG
+4003 EQRSYYSGGALSNWSAVTGDMAYNPEKGL
-4016 QGQTTSESTVSG
+4016 
-4028 NKTQYKPADD
+4028 QY
-4038 LSIQWTGGTSGSQQ
+4038 QWTGGVSGEVTTKYQ
-4052 VKSYYYTKE
+4052 YTE
-4061 FVAWGLIK
+4061 DFLFWGLLDYGESDTFVAGLKAENKMPEGTTVSSGDPQGKENGVVIVKGENNQDFSITGSYSASSDETYSNISPDMKYDGFWGK
-4069 FNTSDD
+4069 VFGYGTTTYTWT
-4075 VLKNNEI
+4075 
-4082 QEGKQETASSTVAG
+4082 GKKGTASSTTTSVA
-4096 DTPLDTGIVI
+4096 
-4106 GVVKGDSEYSV
+4106 
-4117 TTDQYLDTDHVTVG
+4117 
-4131 EMDIDKDWGGD
+4131 
-4142 EMPDWLGKI
+4142 
-4151 LGYGDAIYSWTETTG
+4151 
-4166 LSTSSTYTIK
+4166 
-4176 ADKPV
+4176 ADKQ
-4181 DIMFMNGSNGD
+4181 IEIGFIGNGSG
-4192 INITSNQD
+4192 S
-4200 MLLNGNISSASDSN
+4200 GNISVTAGGDMTLVGNISNASVVDGNSQIV
-4214 HNGIGSVTLTSQHGK
+4214 GKGSVSLTSQTGAITGNGTINSDDINLK
-4229 VSAVGDAVINTHDLT
+4229 AAGDI
-4244 IRAQTGVNVNHAAI
+4244 NVNHAAI
-4258 GDSANVDVATNS
+4258 GSGATVNIAS
-4270 GDISFISSH
+4270 DHGDIHFTSSK
-4279 GDLNIQQMI
+4279 GDLSVEQAV
-4288 TGGDDMSAATGNVY
+4288 TGGTHPITAETGSVY
-4302 LEAAGSILD
+4302 LEAAGSIFD

-4321 GQRIDLISKMGSIGT
+4321 GQRIDLVSKMGSIGT
-4336 KNNALTILGGSELY
+4336 KDKALAVLGGSDLY
-4350 SSDTMASSVN
+4350 SSDTMASSIN
-4360 ASAKGDI
+4360 ASAAGDI
-4367 VLAQVDG
+4367 VLTQTSG
-4374 NMRLGTIAS
+4374 NMRLGTIESAN
-4383 TDGDAVLT
+4383 GDAVLT
-4391 VTNGSFVDAHPSE
+4391 VVNGSFVDAHPSE

-4423 INSEDEA
+4423 ISADDEA
-4430 GESKEA
+4430 DESTA
-4436 AAAARDERVGA
+4436 AAQEAKDERVGA
-4447 LEERMNSLAA
+4447 LEDRMDSLAA
-4457 EGTHSVDDYK
+4457 ESSHSVDDYK

-4486 YSQGYQE
+4486 YRQGYQE
-4493 AYAAHSAAIEQAG
+4493 AYTKHSAAIEQAG
-4506 GDAAAIEAADAA
+4506 GDAAAIEEADAA
-4518 YKQAVEDLTSTYL
+4518 YKQAVEDLTNTYL
-4531 DAQAEFYG
+4531 EAQAEIYG
-4539 DGFSVEEQQLINSYA
+4539 EGFSVEEQQLIDSYA
-4554 ETAYSENYGWSKNQ
+4554 ETAYSDNYGWSKNQ
-4568 LLYAIQDTVLNTKP
+4568 LLYAIQDSVLNTEP

-4588 ETPNVSAK
+4588 ETPNVSAN
-4596 NITLNAASGGIGID
+4596 NITLNAKQGGIGID
-4610 GEAQTINYADL
+4610 GEAQFISNDAL
-4621 NKEENLKLLAN
+4621 NDVDNLKILAA

-4639 WDEDNQQVT
+4639 WSDDGVT
-4648 IRQQQAITVAADG
+4648 VRQQQAITVQVKDETG
-4661 AVNVAVEGNGNVYLA
+4661 NVNVTGSHNVFLA
-4676 GVKDMTL
+4676 GVKDTKL
-4683 DINDIETGGNVRL
+4683 DINDIETSGDIRL
-4696 QGDDGVEVGSI
+4696 QGD
-4707 KGGNLIIA
+4707 KGIDVDSLKGNDLTIA
-4715 GGEGSITSGNAD
+4715 GGSGSIQSSHNDNG
-4727 DLYVHTELTG
+4727 YIHTELQG
-4737 SLDANAKGDIYIS
+4737 SIDANAEGDISFESINNS
-4750 EKGDLD
+4750 DLK
-4756 ILTLATD
+4756 ILT
-4763 KAAHLAA
+4763 AA
-4770 TGSILME
+4770 TKGTINLKASGGNILMQ
-4777 NVKDSTAQGR
+4777 NVEDSQAQGR
-4787 INAAEVNLSAGGS
+4787 IHAAVINLEANNGS
-4800 IGGAGENQAIRIL
+4800 IGGAGENEAIRIL
-4813 DNGAVVNAEAA
+4813 DDGAVINATA
-4824 EGIWISGESGDGSTG
+4824 GGDIYLSGESGDGSTG
-4839 NLVIGDIE
+4839 NLVLGTIE
-4847 GGSFDLTSVSDV
+4847 GSSFDMTSVSNI

-4868 TDEDKALTGSITTTK
+4868 SDEDEAISGSITAK
-4883 GKASISAVNVD
+4883 DGDASIAADNVD
-4894 LADGSVY
+4894 LADNSTVSVH
-4901 TGKYDF
+4901 DF
-4907 NVTANGGNITQS
+4907 HVIARDGNITQAEQ
-4919 AASEGGLTANH
+4919 AAGITANH

-4935 TGSQLLR
+4935 TGSQLLK
-4942 SENNKINSVTV
+4942 SKNNSIQSATI
-4953 KGLTNDSLTGDVEIH
+4953 KGLTNDSLNGNVEIH
-4968 SAAGS
+4968 NKADQ
-4973 FDVQFGDTDGDTA
+4973 FTVQFGDADD
-4986 AGITVNDGSIY
+4986 GITVNNGGIAIYHNGSEK
-4997 IHHDGSANGALDVTG
+4997 GTLSVTG
-5012 SAMTQKSD
+5012 SAITTN
-5020 GSDVN
+5020 VN
-5025 GDITFRSEQSAIDV
+5025 GDNAVQTDIVMSSLGSLTSEGALTSADSV
-5039 EGTMNA
+5039 RMM
-5045 GDNFSA
+5045 A
-5051 TTESGAIDITGK
+5051 TGNIAQT
-5063 VTAHNGEVKAT
+5063 
-5074 TNSGAI
+5074 
-5080 SFNGDV
+5080 
-5086 TAMRGDVTAATGSG
+5086 GDVTAADDGEAVFTSSNGS
-5100 AVTFDGSISAEEGN
+5100 
-5114 INATTDQGNILV
+5114 
-5126 DGSAVAKTD
+5126 
-5135 ILLDSG
+5135 ILLDG
-5141 SGAITVNGIATAGNQ
+5141 TTTAGRVDAETESTS
-5156 FKADTVDGKITLGGD
+5156 ADGTITFSGD
-5171 VTATAGTVNAHT
+5171 VTAQT
-5183 TAGDIEVK
+5183 GDITAVSK
-5191 GDVDAG
+5191 G
-5197 TDIDLGS
+5197 
-5204 GSGAITVT
+5204 GAITVT
-5212 GSATAGNNFSAKTG
+5212 GNATANGDVKAETANGAITFGQEGTQSGVESTNGNVTATTG
-5226 SGSITLGDTLESKVT
+5226 SGDITVYGTSTAGQNFTATTDAGNITLDGNIE
-5241 AETGKVLAQT
+5241 AETGSVIARAV
-5251 QSGTVLVNGSIQSA
+5251 SGSIF
-5265 LNTELQAGITADDRG
+5265 TGGTITSGSDTMLTATDLAADDTKG
-5280 NITVN
+5280 NITVT
-5285 GNIASG
+5285 GEIASG
-5291 EEVVATA
+5291 EEVVASTE
-5298 ANGDIVFEGT
+5298 NGNILFNGT
-5308 TTASDGDVKA
+5308 TTASDGDVTA
-5318 EVTGDGSITFNGA
+5318 AVTGDGNIVFDGA
-5331 VTANS
+5331 VTAHKGS
-5336 NGEGGGNIVANVSGE
+5336 ADGGNIVASVTGSGS
-5351 GNITTESDAVF
+5351 ITTEE
-5362 NADKDVLFTTNV
+5362 NAAFQADEDVQFTAHD
-5374 GNITANS
+5374 GDITANS
-5381 AVTAGEDII
+5381 AIEAGQDIIAKTETEGNVIFNDVVSAGRNVTAQAMQ
-5390 FKVLTEGDMTLRDDL
+5390 EGGITVRKDMTAG
-5405 KSEQNIDLNVNSGN
+5405 QNVELSTNVGD
-5419 ILFEGTQDGVHEDIY
+5419 IFFEGTEPDTEEDIH
-5434 VTSNGGDVT
+5434 VTAKTGDVAITVQREGNIADTHRQSNGDNVFINADENNVT
-5443 VSINE
+5443 
-5448 GGKGDIKDTNGK
+5448 IKDQG
-5460 GADGDWANIRA
+5460 I
-5471 EEGNVTVKHDGV
+5471 
-5483 GDVDLYEL
+5483 GDVDLYEV
-5491 YAKKDAG
+5491 YAKKDTG
-5498 VSVADGNLHL
+5498 ISVANGDLHL
-5508 VNVSGNLVAV
+5508 INVSGDLVAL
-5518 FVKSEGKDMDVENIE
+5518 FVKTPDKITDVHHIE
-5533 AAQQIAISGSNMD
+5533 AAQEIQVSGSDMD
-5546 LDSITQREDG
+5546 LDDITQREDG
-5556 DGFLVITPEGTA
+5556 DGFLVITPNGTD
-5568 EDRPIDN
+5568 ESKPIQT
-5575 LVIGDILTNGG
+5575 LSIGNIKTNGG
-5586 VRFDHL
+5586 VRFSHL

-5598 IHVSEGALH
+5598 IHVSEGAFY
-5607 LDKVYVQDKA
+5607 LDKIYVLDKA
-5617 TFSTDDMTTNVFGSA
+5617 SFSTDSMTTNVFGSA
-5632 PVYDDSVSSSYW
+5632 PQYDQTVSSSYW
-5644 VNTSINSPKDDLAA
+5644 INTDINNPGDNLDA
-5658 WNSDELNDK
+5658 WLHNTADSGN
-5667 WMHIFFSPEGTVQ
+5667 WMYIRFVPQGDVQ
-5680 ISNGNLLHL
+5680 LSNGHLLHL
-5689 ADHNYAYNQRYSQV
+5689 ADHRYVYNQRYSQV
-5703 DWMNLFTDED
+5703 DWMNIFTDSD
-5713 FYNFY
+5713 FHNFY
-5718 DKYYAP
+5718 DKYYMP
-5724 DLSYHER
+5724 ELSYHSR
-5731 YGLTSGSGHSV
+5731 YNLLDQ
-5742 ENAEEDEVIVE
+5742 EDGYPADAAQDGDIVIE